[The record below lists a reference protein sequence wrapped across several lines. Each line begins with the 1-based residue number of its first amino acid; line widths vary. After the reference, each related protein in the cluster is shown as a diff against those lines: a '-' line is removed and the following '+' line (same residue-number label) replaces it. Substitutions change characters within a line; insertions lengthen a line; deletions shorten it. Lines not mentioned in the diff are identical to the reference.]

1 MKYNSD
7 REFAYH
13 NYILILRS
21 RFCSKMAQNTEKD
34 ETNFYQKCKA
44 YGVWGS

>member
-21 RFCSKMAQNTEKD
+21 RFCPKMAQNTEKD
-34 ETNFYQKCKA
+34 ETRVHEIDSPVHVYT
-44 YGVWGS
+44 